1 MEEAQVKELDLQF
14 ETYKE
19 NIDKFSNSGNKA
31 AGTRARKALAEMGK
45 LTKAVRKAIQEAKN
59 NESK

>member
-31 AGTRARKALAEMGK
+31 AGTRARKALAEINKDTGSK
-45 LTKAVRKAIQEAKN
+45 RTKI
-59 NESK
+59 S